1 MPPKI
6 TLTPSHLMTNFNSLI
21 PMLQSYGHILL
32 VSTLL
37 MAFYLLVMSRKQSFR
52 FQRMYLLSIPVV
64 CLLQIVSLA
73 VLPKIMPQE
82 EVEVI
87 TLTQE
92 EVRQYQY
99 ENPETKVIAEEI
111 PVVEAEDI
119 STPAPLP
126 GEEQLVISASTIQKC
141 IYLGIPIVSAL
152 LLLIVLIPHV
162 HILLRTRAIRCS
174 SMDGSCTIVRESWV
188 SAPFSMGR
196 IIFLPMGSSKEA
208 EEIFVKHEKA
218 HIQSLHYI
226 DVWCIEVMVRLLWFN
241 PMLWVVRKYLRDL
254 HEFEADHLVL
264 AQGVDVH
271 SYQCLLLEVASDECS
286 IFTNGFNQSFIRRRI
301 KEMKRK
307 GVTVL
312 GHWGKTS
319 AILWCITLVG
329 ASTIFAMPE
338 QDTVVIHIEKQIT
351 ATGDTIYSDA
361 EIKDR
366 LRQLR
371 SEGKVALVNEIVE
384 DLEADI
390 NVTKVV
396 WVSPHDTICFDEKTI
411 QIIAQMYRNN
421 PKALY
426 EALGRPQPTEKELL
440 KKSFKAKQDVNKH
453 LYSHRL
459 RKHLGLSKFLPA
471 PMLKFVT
478 TFMLTYSF
486 GDLQKQQGSPIFE
499 VGAICTYFNNFLVL
513 TMTMDTTTIALRH
526 EQYEYDPSYFPTITG
541 WMLKN
546 CDTYWREWQIENNGG
561 VVADTDDKK
570 NATLSAK
577 ERAKVKSTIK
587 QLRAKYERTFTSG
600 EFIENTNADKIF
612 VVQFPHLEEIKNA
625 GTLNDRIIREKVKN
639 CYAVEFYKKGRK
651 DAMRMLIFTYEEV
664 SIENILSKI
673 SKYIRFE

>member
-1 MPPKI
+1 
-6 TLTPSHLMTNFNSLI
+6 MTNFDSLI
-21 PMLQSYGHILL
+21 PVLQGYGSILL

-52 FQRMYLLSIPVV
+52 FQRMYLLAIPAV
-64 CLLQIVSLA
+64 CFMQIIALA

-87 TLTQE
+87 TLTRE
-92 EVRQYQY
+92 EARQYQY
-99 ENPETKVIAEEI
+99 ENPDTKVIAEEM
-111 PVVEAEDI
+111 PAAEAEGI
-119 STPAPLP
+119 STPTPLP
-126 GEEQLVISASTIQKC
+126 EEEQFVISASTIQKC

-152 LLLIVLIPHV
+152 LLLIILIPLV
-162 HILLRTRAIRCS
+162 QLLLRTRAIRLS
-174 SMDGSCTIVRESWV
+174 NMEGSCTIVRKPWV
-188 SAPFSMGR
+188 STPFSMGR
-196 IIFLPMGSSKEA
+196 IIFLPMGKSKEA
-208 EEIFVKHEKA
+208 EDIFIKHEKA

-241 PMLWVVRKYLRDL
+241 PMLWVVRKHLRDL
-254 HEFEADHLVL
+254 HEFEADRLVL
-264 AQGVDVH
+264 AQGVDAH

-286 IFTNGFNQSFIRRRI
+286 ILTNGFNQSFIRRRI

-319 AILWCITLVG
+319 AILWGVTLVG
-329 ASTIFAMPE
+329 ASTIFALPE
-338 QDTVVIHIEKQIT
+338 QNTVVIHIEKQIT

-371 SEGKVALVNEIVE
+371 SEGRVALVNDIVE

-390 NVTKVV
+390 YVTKLVH
-396 WVSPHDTICFDEKTI
+396 VSPHDTLCLDEKTM
-411 QIIAQMYRNN
+411 QSIAQMYRNN

-426 EALGRPQPTEKELL
+426 EVLGRPQPTEEELVKKRIKAKEGLNRRRYSFGL
-440 KKSFKAKQDVNKH
+440 KK
-453 LYSHRL
+453 Y
-459 RKHLGLSKFLPA
+459 LGLSKFLPA
-471 PMLKFVT
+471 PMLKFVD
-478 TFMLTYSF
+478 TFMLSYSF
-486 GDLQKQQGSPIFE
+486 GDLQKQQGSPVFN
-499 VGAICTYFNNFLVL
+499 VGAICTYFENFLVL

-546 CDTYWREWQIENNGG
+546 CDTYWREGQIEYNGG
-561 VVADTDDKK
+561 ADADTDDKN
-570 NATLSAK
+570 NAPLSAK

-600 EFIENTNADKIF
+600 EFIEKTNADKIF
-612 VVQFPHLEEIKNA
+612 VVQLPHIEEIKNA
-625 GTLNDRIIREKVKN
+625 GTLNDRIIRENAKK
-639 CYAVEFYKKGRK
+639 CYAIEFYKKRRK

-664 SIENILSKI
+664 SIETILSKI

>member
-1 MPPKI
+1 
-6 TLTPSHLMTNFNSLI
+6 MTNFDSLI
-21 PMLQSYGHILL
+21 PMLQGYGSILL

-52 FQRMYLLSIPVV
+52 FQRMYLLAIPAV
-64 CLLQIVSLA
+64 CFLQIVALA

-87 TLTQE
+87 TLTRE
-92 EVRQYQY
+92 EARQYQY
-99 ENPETKVIAEEI
+99 ENPDTKVIAEEI
-111 PVVEAEDI
+111 PAAEAEGI
-119 STPAPLP
+119 STPTPLP
-126 GEEQLVISASTIQKC
+126 EEEQFVISASTILKC

-152 LLLIVLIPHV
+152 LLLIILIPLV
-162 HILLRTRAIRCS
+162 QLLLRTRAIRLS
-174 SMDGSCTIVRESWV
+174 NMEGSCTIVRKPWV
-188 SAPFSMGR
+188 STPFSMGR
-196 IIFLPMGSSKEA
+196 IIFLPMGKSKEA
-208 EEIFVKHEKA
+208 EDIFIKHEKA

-241 PMLWVVRKYLRDL
+241 PMLWVVRKHLRDL
-254 HEFEADHLVL
+254 HEFEADRLVL
-264 AQGVDVH
+264 AQGVDAH

-286 IFTNGFNQSFIRRRI
+286 ILTNGFNQSFIRRRI

-319 AILWCITLVG
+319 AILWGVTLVG
-329 ASTIFAMPE
+329 ASTIFALPE
-338 QDTVVIHIEKQIT
+338 QNTVVIHIEKQIT

-371 SEGKVALVNEIVE
+371 SEGRVALVNDIVE

-390 NVTKVV
+390 YVTKLVH
-396 WVSPHDTICFDEKTI
+396 VSPHDTLCLDEKTM
-411 QIIAQMYRNN
+411 QSIAQMYRNN

-426 EALGRPQPTEKELL
+426 EVLGRPQPTEEELA
-440 KKSFKAKQDVNKH
+440 KKRIKAKEKVNRH
-453 LYSHRL
+453 LYSLRL
-459 RKHLGLSKFLPA
+459 RKHLGLSKFLPI
-471 PMLKFVT
+471 PILKFVD

-486 GDLQKQQGSPIFE
+486 GDIQKHQGSPNFE
-499 VGAICTYFNNFLVL
+499 VGAICTYFENFLVL

-546 CDTYWREWQIENNGG
+546 CDTYWREGQIEYNGG
-561 VVADTDDKK
+561 ADADTDDKN
-570 NATLSAK
+570 NAPLSAK

-612 VVQFPHLEEIKNA
+612 VVQLPHIEEIKNA
-625 GTLNDRIIREKVKN
+625 GTMNDRIIRENAKK
-639 CYAVEFYKKGRK
+639 CYAIEFYKKGRK

-664 SIENILSKI
+664 SIETILGKVSRH
-673 SKYIRFE
+673 IRFE

>member
-1 MPPKI
+1 
-6 TLTPSHLMTNFNSLI
+6 MTNFDSLI
-21 PMLQSYGHILL
+21 PMLQGYGSILL

-52 FQRMYLLSIPVV
+52 FQRMYLLAIPAV
-64 CLLQIVSLA
+64 CFMQIIALA

-92 EVRQYQY
+92 EARRYQY
-99 ENPETKVIAEEI
+99 ENPDTKVIAEEM
-111 PVVEAEDI
+111 PATEAEGI
-119 STPAPLP
+119 STPTPLP
-126 GEEQLVISASTIQKC
+126 EEEQFVISASTILKC

-152 LLLIVLIPHV
+152 LLLIILIPLV
-162 HILLRTRAIRCS
+162 QLLLRTRAIRLS
-174 SMDGSCTIVRESWV
+174 NMEGSCTIVRKPWV
-188 SAPFSMGR
+188 STPFSMGR
-196 IIFLPMGSSKEA
+196 IIFLPMGKSKEA
-208 EEIFVKHEKA
+208 EEIFIKHEKA

-338 QDTVVIHIEKQIT
+338 QDAVVIRIEKQIT
-351 ATGDTIYSDA
+351 ATGDTIYSDS
-361 EIKDR
+361 EVKDR
-366 LRQLR
+366 VRQLR
-371 SEGKVALVNEIVE
+371 SEGKLELVNGLLIE
-384 DLEADI
+384 LEAGI
-390 NVTKVV
+390 NVTEVV
-396 WVSPHDTICFDEKTI
+396 EVSPHDTICLDEKTI

-426 EALGRPQPTEKELL
+426 EALGRPQPTEEELAKKRFMAKKE
-440 KKSFKAKQDVNKH
+440 KNKH

-459 RKHLGLSKFLPA
+459 RKHLGLSRFLPA
-471 PMLKFVT
+471 NSLKFVD

-486 GDLQKQQGSPIFE
+486 GDLQKQQGSPVFN
-499 VGAICTYFNNFLVL
+499 VGAICTSLFDNFFVL
-513 TMTMDTTTIALRH
+513 TMTMDTTIVLRH
-526 EQYEYDPSYFPTITG
+526 EQYRYAPNYFPTITG

-546 CDTYWREWQIENNGG
+546 CDTYWREGQIEYNGG
-561 VVADTDDKK
+561 VDADTDDK
-570 NATLSAK
+570 NSAPLSAK

-612 VVQFPHLEEIKNA
+612 VVQLPHIEEIKNA
-625 GTLNDRIIREKVKN
+625 GTLNDRIIRENAKK
-639 CYAVEFYKKGRK
+639 CYAIEFYKKGRK

-664 SIENILSKI
+664 SIETILGKVSR
-673 SKYIRFE
+673 YIRFE

>member
-1 MPPKI
+1 
-6 TLTPSHLMTNFNSLI
+6 MTNFDSLI
-21 PMLQSYGHILL
+21 PMLQGYGSILL
-32 VSTLL
+32 VSTML
-37 MAFYLLVMSRKQSFR
+37 MAFYLLLMSRKQSFR
-52 FQRMYLLSIPVV
+52 FQRMYLLAIPAV
-64 CLLQIVSLA
+64 CFMQIIALA

-92 EVRQYQY
+92 EARQYQY
-99 ENPETKVIAEEI
+99 ENPDTKVIAEEM
-111 PVVEAEDI
+111 PAAEAEGI

-126 GEEQLVISASTIQKC
+126 EEEQLVISASTIQKC

-152 LLLIVLIPHV
+152 LLLIVLIPLV
-162 HILLRTRAIRCS
+162 QILLRTRAIRRS
-174 SMDGSCTIVRESWV
+174 NMEGSYTIVRESWV
-188 SAPFSMGR
+188 STPFSMGR

-208 EEIFVKHEKA
+208 EEIFIKHEKA

-329 ASTIFAMPE
+329 ASAIFAMPE

-366 LRQLR
+366 VRQLCP
-371 SEGKVALVNEIVE
+371 EGRVALVNEIVE

-396 WVSPHDTICFDEKTI
+396 FVSPHDTLCFDEKTI

-426 EALGRPQPTEKELL
+426 EVLGRPQPTEEELV
-440 KKSFKAKQDVNKH
+440 KKRIKAKEVENKH

-471 PMLKFVT
+471 NMLKFVD

-486 GDLQKQQGSPIFE
+486 GDIQKHQGSPIFE
-499 VGAICTYFNNFLVL
+499 VGAICTYFKNFLVL
-513 TMTMDTTTIALRH
+513 TMDTTTIALGH

-546 CDTYWREWQIENNGG
+546 CDTYWMEGQIEHNGG

-612 VVQFPHLEEIKNA
+612 VVQLPHLEEIKNA
-625 GTLNDRIIREKVKN
+625 GILIKNAGILNDRIIREKVKN

-664 SIENILSKI
+664 SIETILSKI

>member
-1 MPPKI
+1 
-6 TLTPSHLMTNFNSLI
+6 MTNFNSLI
-21 PMLQSYGHILL
+21 PTLQSYGHILL

-52 FQRMYLLSIPVV
+52 FQRMYLLAIPTV
-64 CLLQIVSLA
+64 CFIQIIALA

-92 EVRQYQY
+92 EARRYQY
-99 ENPETKVIAEEI
+99 ENPDTKVIAEEM
-111 PVVEAEDI
+111 PAAEAEDI
-119 STPAPLP
+119 STPTPLP
-126 GEEQLVISASTIQKC
+126 EEEQFVISASTIQKC

-152 LLLIVLIPHV
+152 LLLIILIPLV
-162 HILLRTRAIRCS
+162 QLLLRTRAIRLS
-174 SMDGSCTIVRESWV
+174 NMEGSCTIVRKPWV
-188 SAPFSMGR
+188 STPFSMGR
-196 IIFLPMGSSKEA
+196 IIFLPMGKSKEA
-208 EEIFVKHEKA
+208 EDIFIKHEKA

-241 PMLWVVRKYLRDL
+241 PMLWVVRKHLRDL
-254 HEFEADHLVL
+254 HEFEADRLVL

-286 IFTNGFNQSFIRRRI
+286 ILTNGFNQSFIRRRI

-312 GHWGKTS
+312 GHCGKTA
-319 AILWCITLVG
+319 AILWGVTLVG
-329 ASTIFAMPE
+329 ASTIFALPE
-338 QDTVVIHIEKQIT
+338 QNTVVIHIEKQIT
-351 ATGDTIYSDA
+351 ATGDTIYSDS
-361 EIKDR
+361 EIKDWVS
-366 LRQLR
+366 QLR
-371 SEGKVALVNEIVE
+371 SEGKLELVNGILIE
-384 DLEADI
+384 LEADM
-390 NVTKVV
+390 NVTEVV
-396 WVSPHDTICFDEKTI
+396 KVSPHDTICLDEKTI

-426 EALGRPQPTEKELL
+426 EVLGRPQPTEEELV
-440 KKSFKAKQDVNKH
+440 KKRFKAKEKVNKH

-471 PMLKFVT
+471 NMLKFVD

-486 GDLQKQQGSPIFE
+486 GDLQKHQGSPIFE
-499 VGAICTYFNNFLVL
+499 VGAICTYFENFLVL
-513 TMTMDTTTIALRH
+513 TQTMDTTTIALRH

-546 CDTYWREWQIENNGG
+546 CDTYWMEGQIEYNGG
-561 VVADTDDKK
+561 VDADTDDKN
-570 NATLSAK
+570 NAPLSAK

-639 CYAVEFYKKGRK
+639 CYAVEFYKEGRK

-664 SIENILSKI
+664 SIETILSKI
-673 SKYIRFE
+673 SKYIQFE

>member
-1 MPPKI
+1 
-6 TLTPSHLMTNFNSLI
+6 MTNFNSLI

-92 EVRQYQY
+92 EARRYQY

-111 PVVEAEDI
+111 PVVEAEDV

-126 GEEQLVISASTIQKC
+126 EEEQLLISASTIQKC

-152 LLLIVLIPHV
+152 LLLIILIPLV
-162 HILLRTRAIRCS
+162 QILLRTRAIRHS
-174 SMDGSCTIVRESWV
+174 SMDGSYTIVRESWV

-208 EEIFVKHEKA
+208 EEIFIKHEKA

-307 GVTVL
+307 GVAVL
-312 GHWGKTS
+312 GHWGKTA
-319 AILWCITLVG
+319 AILWGVTLVG
-329 ASTIFAMPE
+329 ASTIFALPE
-338 QDTVVIHIEKQIT
+338 QNTVVIHIEKRIT

-366 LRQLR
+366 LRQLCP
-371 SEGKVALVNEIVE
+371 EGRVALVNEIVE

-396 WVSPHDTICFDEKTI
+396 FVSPHDTICFDEKTI

-426 EALGRPQPTEKELL
+426 EVLGRPQPTEEELV
-440 KKSFKAKQDVNKH
+440 KKRIKAKEEENKH
-453 LYSHRL
+453 LYSRGL

-471 PMLKFVT
+471 KSLKFVD
-478 TFMLTYSF
+478 TFMLSYSF
-486 GDLQKQQGSPIFE
+486 GDIQKHQGSPIFE
-499 VGAICTYFNNFLVL
+499 VGAICTYFENFLVL
-513 TMTMDTTTIALRH
+513 TMAMDTTTIALRH
-526 EQYEYDPSYFPTITG
+526 EQYEYDPGYFPTITG

-546 CDTYWREWQIENNGG
+546 CDTYWMKWQIEHNGG

-612 VVQFPHLEEIKNA
+612 VVQLPHLEEIKNA

-639 CYAVEFYKKGRK
+639 CYAIEFYKKGRK

-664 SIENILSKI
+664 SIETILSKI

>member
-1 MPPKI
+1 
-6 TLTPSHLMTNFNSLI
+6 MTNFDSLI
-21 PMLQSYGHILL
+21 PMLQGYGSILL
-32 VSTLL
+32 VSTMLL
-37 MAFYLLVMSRKQSFR
+37 AFYLLLMSRKQSFR
-52 FQRMYLLSIPVV
+52 FQRMYLLAIPAV
-64 CLLQIVSLA
+64 CFMQIVALA

-92 EVRQYQY
+92 EARRYKY
-99 ENPETKVIAEEI
+99 ENPDTKVIAEEM
-111 PVVEAEDI
+111 PAAEAEGI
-119 STPAPLP
+119 STPTPLP
-126 GEEQLVISASTIQKC
+126 EEEQLVISASTIQKC

-152 LLLIVLIPHV
+152 LLLIVLIPLV
-162 HILLRTRAIRCS
+162 QILLRTRAIRCS
-174 SMDGSCTIVRESWV
+174 SMDGSCTIVRKPWV
-188 SAPFSMGR
+188 STPFSMGR
-196 IIFLPMGSSKEA
+196 IIFLPMGKSKEA
-208 EEIFVKHEKA
+208 EDIFIKHEKA

-241 PMLWVVRKYLRDL
+241 PMLWVVRKHLRDL
-254 HEFEADHLVL
+254 HEFEADRLVL
-264 AQGVDVH
+264 AQGVDAH

-286 IFTNGFNQSFIRRRI
+286 ILTNGFNQSFIRRRI
-301 KEMKRK
+301 REMKRK
-307 GVTVL
+307 GVAVL
-312 GHWGKTS
+312 GHWGKTA
-319 AILWCITLVG
+319 AILWGVTLVG
-329 ASTIFAMPE
+329 ASTIFALPE
-338 QDTVVIHIEKQIT
+338 QNTVVIHIEKQIT

-366 LRQLR
+366 VRQLCP
-371 SEGKVALVNEIVE
+371 EGRVALVNEIVE

-396 WVSPHDTICFDEKTI
+396 FVSPHDTLCFDEKTI

-426 EALGRPQPTEKELL
+426 EVLGRPQPTEEELV
-440 KKSFKAKQDVNKH
+440 KKRIKAKEEENRH

-471 PMLKFVT
+471 NMLKFVD

-486 GDLQKQQGSPIFE
+486 GDIQKHQGSPIFE
-499 VGAICTYFNNFLVL
+499 VGAKCTCFNNFLVL

-546 CDTYWREWQIENNGG
+546 CDTYWMERQIEHNGG
-561 VVADTDDKK
+561 VVADTDGKK

-600 EFIENTNADKIF
+600 EFIEKTNADKIF
-612 VVQFPHLEEIKNA
+612 VVQLPHLEEIKNA
-625 GTLNDRIIREKVKN
+625 GILIKNAGILNDRIIREKVKN

-664 SIENILSKI
+664 SIETILSKI
-673 SKYIRFE
+673 SKYIQFE

>member
-1 MPPKI
+1 
-6 TLTPSHLMTNFNSLI
+6 MTNFNSLI

-92 EVRQYQY
+92 EARQYQY

-126 GEEQLVISASTIQKC
+126 EEEQLVISASTIQKC

-152 LLLIVLIPHV
+152 LLLIVLIPLV
-162 HILLRTRAIRCS
+162 QILLRTRAIRRS
-174 SMDGSCTIVRESWV
+174 NMEGSCTIVRESWV

-208 EEIFVKHEKA
+208 EEIFIKHEKA

-241 PMLWVVRKYLRDL
+241 PMLWVVRKHLRDL

-312 GHWGKTS
+312 GHWGKTA
-319 AILWCITLVG
+319 AILWGVTLVG
-329 ASTIFAMPE
+329 ASTIFALPE
-338 QDTVVIHIEKQIT
+338 QNTVVIHIEKRIT

-366 LRQLR
+366 VRQLCP
-371 SEGKVALVNEIVE
+371 EGRVALVNEIVE

-396 WVSPHDTICFDEKTI
+396 FVSPHDTICFDEKSV

-426 EALGRPQPTEKELL
+426 EALGRPQPTEEELV
-440 KKSFKAKQDVNKH
+440 KKRIKAKEGLNRRR
-453 LYSHRL
+453 YSFGL
-459 RKHLGLSKFLPA
+459 KKHLGLSKFLPA
-471 PMLKFVT
+471 PMLKFVD

-486 GDLQKQQGSPIFE
+486 GDIQKHQGSPIFE
-499 VGAICTYFNNFLVL
+499 VGAICTYFENFLVL
-513 TMTMDTTTIALRH
+513 TMDPTTIALRH
-526 EQYEYDPSYFPTITG
+526 EQYEYDPSYFSTITG

-546 CDTYWREWQIENNGG
+546 CDTYWMEGQIEYNGG
-561 VVADTDDKK
+561 VDADTDDKK

-612 VVQFPHLEEIKNA
+612 VVQLPHLEEIKNA
-625 GTLNDRIIREKVKN
+625 GTFNDRIIREKVKN

-664 SIENILSKI
+664 SIETILSKI

>member
-1 MPPKI
+1 
-6 TLTPSHLMTNFNSLI
+6 MTNFDSLI
-21 PMLQSYGHILL
+21 PVLQGYGSILL

-52 FQRMYLLSIPVV
+52 FQRMYLLAIPAV
-64 CLLQIVSLA
+64 CFMQIIALA

-92 EVRQYQY
+92 EARQYQY
-99 ENPETKVIAEEI
+99 ENPDTKVIAEEM
-111 PVVEAEDI
+111 PAAEAEGI
-119 STPAPLP
+119 STPTPLP
-126 GEEQLVISASTIQKC
+126 EEEQFVISASTIQKC

-152 LLLIVLIPHV
+152 LLLIILIPLV
-162 HILLRTRAIRCS
+162 QLLLRTRAIRLS
-174 SMDGSCTIVRESWV
+174 NMEGSCTIVRKPWV
-188 SAPFSMGR
+188 STPFSMGR
-196 IIFLPMGSSKEA
+196 IIFLPMGKSKEA
-208 EEIFVKHEKA
+208 EDIFIKHEKA

-241 PMLWVVRKYLRDL
+241 PMLWVVRKHLRDL
-254 HEFEADHLVL
+254 HEFEADRLVL
-264 AQGVDVH
+264 AQGVDAH

-286 IFTNGFNQSFIRRRI
+286 ILTNGFNQSFIRRRI

-351 ATGDTIYSDA
+351 ATGDTIYSDS

-366 LRQLR
+366 LRQLCP
-371 SEGKVALVNEIVE
+371 EGRVALVNEIVE

-396 WVSPHDTICFDEKTI
+396 FVSPHDTICFDEKSV

-426 EALGRPQPTEKELL
+426 EALGRPQPTEKELA
-440 KKSFKAKQDVNKH
+440 KKRIKAKEDVNKH
-453 LYSHRL
+453 HYSHRL
-459 RKHLGLSKFLPA
+459 KKHLGLSNFLPA
-471 PMLKFVT
+471 PMLKFVD
-478 TFMLTYSF
+478 TFMLSYSF
-486 GDLQKQQGSPIFE
+486 GDIQKHQGSPNFE
-499 VGAICTYFNNFLVL
+499 VGAICTCFENFLVL

-546 CDTYWREWQIENNGG
+546 CDTYWMEGQIEHNGG
-561 VVADTDDKK
+561 VDADTDDKK

-612 VVQFPHLEEIKNA
+612 VVQLPHLEEIKNA
-625 GTLNDRIIREKVKN
+625 GTFNDRIIREKVKN

-664 SIENILSKI
+664 SIETILSKI

>member
-1 MPPKI
+1 
-6 TLTPSHLMTNFNSLI
+6 MTNFDSLI
-21 PMLQSYGHILL
+21 PVLQGYGSILL

-52 FQRMYLLSIPVV
+52 FQRMYLLAIPAV
-64 CLLQIVSLA
+64 CFMQIIALA

-92 EVRQYQY
+92 EARQYQY
-99 ENPETKVIAEEI
+99 ENPDTKVIAEEM
-111 PVVEAEDI
+111 PAAEAEGI
-119 STPAPLP
+119 STPTPLP
-126 GEEQLVISASTIQKC
+126 EEEQFVISASTIQKC

-152 LLLIVLIPHV
+152 LLLIILIPLV
-162 HILLRTRAIRCS
+162 QLLLRTRAIRLS
-174 SMDGSCTIVRESWV
+174 NMEGSCTIVRKPWV
-188 SAPFSMGR
+188 STPFSMGR
-196 IIFLPMGSSKEA
+196 IIFLPMGKSKEA
-208 EEIFVKHEKA
+208 EEIFIKHEKA

-286 IFTNGFNQSFIRRRI
+286 ILTNGFNQSFIRRRI

-329 ASTIFAMPE
+329 ASTIFALPE
-338 QDTVVIHIEKQIT
+338 QKAVVIHIEKQIT

-366 LRQLR
+366 VRQLCP
-371 SEGKVALVNEIVE
+371 EGRVVLVNEIVE

-390 NVTKVV
+390 NVTEVV
-396 WVSPHDTICFDEKTI
+396 FVSPHDTICFDEKTI

-426 EALGRPQPTEKELL
+426 EVLGRPQPTEEELV
-440 KKSFKAKQDVNKH
+440 KKRIKAKEEENKH
-453 LYSHRL
+453 LYSRRL
-459 RKHLGLSKFLPA
+459 RKHLGLSRFLPA
-471 PMLKFVT
+471 KSLKFVD

-486 GDLQKQQGSPIFE
+486 GDLQKQQGSPVFN
-499 VGAICTYFNNFLVL
+499 VGAICTSLFDNFLVL
-513 TMTMDTTTIALRH
+513 TMTMDTTIVLRH
-526 EQYEYDPSYFPTITG
+526 EQNRYAPNYFPIITG

-546 CDTYWREWQIENNGG
+546 CDTYWREGQIEYNGG
-561 VVADTDDKK
+561 VDADADDKN
-570 NATLSAK
+570 NAPLSAK

-600 EFIENTNADKIF
+600 EFIENSNADKIF
-612 VVQFPHLEEIKNA
+612 VVQLPHIEEIKNA
-625 GTLNDRIIREKVKN
+625 GTLNDRIFREKAKK
-639 CYAVEFYKKGRK
+639 CYAIEFYKKGRK

-664 SIENILSKI
+664 SIETILGKI
-673 SKYIRFE
+673 SRYIRFE

>member
-1 MPPKI
+1 
-6 TLTPSHLMTNFNSLI
+6 MTNFNSLI

-92 EVRQYQY
+92 EARQYQY

-126 GEEQLVISASTIQKC
+126 EEEQLVISASTIQKC

-152 LLLIVLIPHV
+152 LLLIVLIPLV
-162 HILLRTRAIRCS
+162 QILLRTRAIRRS
-174 SMDGSCTIVRESWV
+174 SMEGSCTIVRESWV

-196 IIFLPMGSSKEA
+196 IIFLPMGKSKEA
-208 EEIFVKHEKA
+208 EEIFIKHEKA

-307 GVTVL
+307 GVAVL
-312 GHWGKTS
+312 GHWGKTA
-319 AILWCITLVG
+319 AILWGVTLVG
-329 ASTIFAMPE
+329 ASTIFALPE
-338 QDTVVIHIEKQIT
+338 QDAVVIRIEKQIT

-366 LRQLR
+366 VRQLC
-371 SEGKVALVNEIVE
+371 SEGRVALVNEIVE
-384 DLEADI
+384 NLEADI
-390 NVTKVV
+390 NVTKVIE
-396 WVSPHDTICFDEKTI
+396 VSPHDTICLDEKSI

-426 EALGRPQPTEKELL
+426 EVLGRPQPTEEELV
-440 KKSFKAKQDVNKH
+440 KKRIKAKEKVNKH
-453 LYSHRL
+453 LYSFRL
-459 RKHLGLSKFLPA
+459 KKHLGLSKFLPA
-471 PMLKFVT
+471 PMLKFVD
-478 TFMLTYSF
+478 TFMLSYSF
-486 GDLQKQQGSPIFE
+486 GDIQKHKGSPIFE
-499 VGAICTYFNNFLVL
+499 VGAICTYFKNFLVL
-513 TMTMDTTTIALRH
+513 TMDTTTIALGH
-526 EQYEYDPSYFPTITG
+526 EQYEYDPGYFPTITG

-546 CDTYWREWQIENNGG
+546 CDTYWMEWQIEHNGG

-612 VVQFPHLEEIKNA
+612 VVQLPHLEEIKNA

-664 SIENILSKI
+664 SIETILSKI

>member
-1 MPPKI
+1 
-6 TLTPSHLMTNFNSLI
+6 MTNFDSLI
-21 PMLQSYGHILL
+21 PMLQGYGSILL

-37 MAFYLLVMSRKQSFR
+37 MAFYLFVMSRKQSFR
-52 FQRMYLLSIPVV
+52 FQRMYLLAIPAV
-64 CLLQIVSLA
+64 CFMQIVSLA

-92 EVRQYQY
+92 EARRYKY
-99 ENPETKVIAEEI
+99 ENPDTKVIAEEM
-111 PVVEAEDI
+111 PAAETEGI
-119 STPAPLP
+119 STPTPLP
-126 GEEQLVISASTIQKC
+126 EEEQFVISASTIQKC

-152 LLLIVLIPHV
+152 LLLIILIPLV
-162 HILLRTRAIRCS
+162 QLLLRTRAIRLS
-174 SMDGSCTIVRESWV
+174 NMEGSCTIVRKPWV
-188 SAPFSMGR
+188 STPFSMGR
-196 IIFLPMGSSKEA
+196 IIFLPMGKSKEA
-208 EEIFVKHEKA
+208 EDIFIKHEKA

-264 AQGVDVH
+264 VQGVDVH

-307 GVTVL
+307 GVAVL
-312 GHWGKTS
+312 GHWGKTA
-319 AILWCITLVG
+319 AILWGVTLVG
-329 ASTIFAMPE
+329 ASTIFALPE
-338 QDTVVIHIEKQIT
+338 QNTVVIHIEKQIT

-366 LRQLR
+366 VRQLCP
-371 SEGKVALVNEIVE
+371 EGRVALVNEIVE

-396 WVSPHDTICFDEKTI
+396 FVSPHDTLCFDEKTI

-426 EALGRPQPTEKELL
+426 EVLGRPQPTEEELV
-440 KKSFKAKQDVNKH
+440 KKRIKAKEAENKH

-459 RKHLGLSKFLPA
+459 RKHLGISKFLPA
-471 PMLKFVT
+471 NSLKFVD

-486 GDLQKQQGSPIFE
+486 GDLQKQQGSPVFN
-499 VGAICTYFNNFLVL
+499 VGAICTSLFDNFLVL
-513 TMTMDTTTIALRH
+513 TMAMDTTIVLRH
-526 EQYEYDPSYFPTITG
+526 EQYRYAPNYFPTITG

-546 CDTYWREWQIENNGG
+546 CDTYWREGQIEYNGG
-561 VVADTDDKK
+561 VDADTDDKN
-570 NATLSAK
+570 NAPLSAK

-600 EFIENTNADKIF
+600 EFIENSNADKIF
-612 VVQFPHLEEIKNA
+612 VVQLPHLEEIKNA
-625 GTLNDRIIREKVKN
+625 GTLNDRIIREKTKK
-639 CYAVEFYKKGRK
+639 CYAIEFYKKGRK

-664 SIENILSKI
+664 SIETILGKI
-673 SKYIRFE
+673 SKYIQFE

>member
-1 MPPKI
+1 
-6 TLTPSHLMTNFNSLI
+6 MTNFNSLI

-92 EVRQYQY
+92 EARRYQY

-111 PVVEAEDI
+111 PVVEAEDV

-126 GEEQLVISASTIQKC
+126 EEEQLLISASTIQKC

-152 LLLIVLIPHV
+152 LLLIILIPLV
-162 HILLRTRAIRCS
+162 QILLRTRAIRHS
-174 SMDGSCTIVRESWV
+174 SMDGSYTIVRESWV

-208 EEIFVKHEKA
+208 EEIFIKHEKA

-307 GVTVL
+307 GVAVL
-312 GHWGKTS
+312 GHWGKTA
-319 AILWCITLVG
+319 AILWGVTLVG
-329 ASTIFAMPE
+329 ASTIFALPE
-338 QDTVVIHIEKQIT
+338 QNTVVIHIEKRIT

-366 LRQLR
+366 LRQLCP
-371 SEGKVALVNEIVE
+371 EGRVALVNEIVE

-396 WVSPHDTICFDEKTI
+396 FVSPHDTICFDEKTI

-426 EALGRPQPTEKELL
+426 EVLGRPQPTEEELV
-440 KKSFKAKQDVNKH
+440 KKRIKAKEEENKH
-453 LYSHRL
+453 LYSRGL

-471 PMLKFVT
+471 KSLKFVD
-478 TFMLTYSF
+478 TFMLSYSF
-486 GDLQKQQGSPIFE
+486 GDIQKHQGSPIFE
-499 VGAICTYFNNFLVL
+499 VGAICTYFENFLVL

-546 CDTYWREWQIENNGG
+546 CDTYWMEGQIEHNGG
-561 VVADTDDKK
+561 VDADTDDKK

-612 VVQFPHLEEIKNA
+612 VVQLPHLEEIKNA

-639 CYAVEFYKKGRK
+639 CYAIEFYKKGRK

-664 SIENILSKI
+664 SIETILSKI

>member
-1 MPPKI
+1 
-6 TLTPSHLMTNFNSLI
+6 MTNFDSLI
-21 PMLQSYGHILL
+21 PMLQGYGSILL
-32 VSTLL
+32 VSTMLL
-37 MAFYLLVMSRKQSFR
+37 VFYLLLMSRKQSFR

-92 EVRQYQY
+92 EARQYQY
-99 ENPETKVIAEEI
+99 ENPETKVIAEEM
-111 PVVEAEDI
+111 PAAEAEGI
-119 STPAPLP
+119 STPTPLP
-126 GEEQLVISASTIQKC
+126 EEEQLVISASTIQKC

-152 LLLIVLIPHV
+152 LLLIVLIPLV
-162 HILLRTRAIRCS
+162 QILLRTRAIRRS
-174 SMDGSCTIVRESWV
+174 NMEGSCTIVRKPWV
-188 SAPFSMGR
+188 STPFSMGR
-196 IIFLPMGSSKEA
+196 IIFLPMGKSKEA
-208 EEIFVKHEKA
+208 EEIFIKHEEA

-329 ASTIFAMPE
+329 ASAIFAMPE

-366 LRQLR
+366 VRQLCP
-371 SEGKVALVNEIVE
+371 EGRVALVNEIVE

-396 WVSPHDTICFDEKTI
+396 FVSPHDTLCFDEKTI

-426 EALGRPQPTEKELL
+426 EVLGRPQPTEEELV
-440 KKSFKAKQDVNKH
+440 KKRIKAKEVENKH

-471 PMLKFVT
+471 NMLKFVD

-486 GDLQKQQGSPIFE
+486 GDIQKHQGSPIFE
-499 VGAICTYFNNFLVL
+499 VGAICTYFKNFLVL
-513 TMTMDTTTIALRH
+513 TMDTTTIALGH

-546 CDTYWREWQIENNGG
+546 CDTYWMEGQIEHNGG

-612 VVQFPHLEEIKNA
+612 VVQLPHLEEIKNA
-625 GTLNDRIIREKVKN
+625 GILIKNAGILNDRIIREKVKN

-664 SIENILSKI
+664 SIETILGKI

>member
-1 MPPKI
+1 
-6 TLTPSHLMTNFNSLI
+6 MTNFDSLI
-21 PMLQSYGHILL
+21 PMLQGYGSILL

-52 FQRMYLLSIPVV
+52 FQRMYLLAIPAV
-64 CLLQIVSLA
+64 CFLQIVALA

-87 TLTQE
+87 TLTRE
-92 EVRQYQY
+92 EARQYQY
-99 ENPETKVIAEEI
+99 ENPDTKVIAEEM
-111 PVVEAEDI
+111 PAAEAEGI
-119 STPAPLP
+119 STPTPLP
-126 GEEQLVISASTIQKC
+126 EEEQFVISASTIQKC

-152 LLLIVLIPHV
+152 LLLIILIPLV
-162 HILLRTRAIRCS
+162 QLLLRTRAIRLS
-174 SMDGSCTIVRESWV
+174 NMEGSCTIVRKPWV
-188 SAPFSMGR
+188 STPFSMGR
-196 IIFLPMGSSKEA
+196 IIFLPMGKSKEA
-208 EEIFVKHEKA
+208 EDIFIKHEKA

-241 PMLWVVRKYLRDL
+241 PMLWVVRKHLRDL
-254 HEFEADHLVL
+254 HEFEADRLVL
-264 AQGVDVH
+264 AQGVDAH

-286 IFTNGFNQSFIRRRI
+286 ILTNGFNQSFIRRRI

-338 QDTVVIHIEKQIT
+338 QDAVVIRIEKQIT
-351 ATGDTIYSDA
+351 ATGDTIYLDS
-361 EIKDR
+361 EIKDWVS
-366 LRQLR
+366 QLR
-371 SEGKVALVNEIVE
+371 SEGKLELVNGLLIE
-384 DLEADI
+384 LESGT

-396 WVSPHDTICFDEKTI
+396 EVSPHDTICLDEKSV

-426 EALGRPQPTEKELL
+426 EALGRPQPTEEELVKKRIKAKEGLNRRRYSFGL
-440 KKSFKAKQDVNKH
+440 KK
-453 LYSHRL
+453 Y
-459 RKHLGLSKFLPA
+459 LGLSKFLPA
-471 PMLKFVT
+471 PMLKFVD
-478 TFMLTYSF
+478 TFMLSYSF
-486 GDLQKQQGSPIFE
+486 GDVQKHQGSPNFE
-499 VGAICTYFNNFLVL
+499 VGAICTYFENFLVL
-513 TMTMDTTTIALRH
+513 TMDPTTIALRH

-546 CDTYWREWQIENNGG
+546 CDTYWMEGQIEYNGG
-561 VVADTDDKK
+561 VDADTDDKN
-570 NATLSAK
+570 NAPLSAK

-600 EFIENTNADKIF
+600 EFIENSNADKIF
-612 VVQFPHLEEIKNA
+612 VVQLPHLEEIKNA

-664 SIENILSKI
+664 SIETILSKI

>member
-1 MPPKI
+1 
-6 TLTPSHLMTNFNSLI
+6 MTNFNSLI

-37 MAFYLLVMSRKQSFR
+37 MAFYLLVMSRNQSFR

-92 EVRQYQY
+92 EARQYQY

-126 GEEQLVISASTIQKC
+126 EEEQLVISASTIQKC

-152 LLLIVLIPHV
+152 LLLIVLIPLV
-162 HILLRTRAIRCS
+162 QILLRTRAIRCS

-208 EEIFVKHEKA
+208 EEIFIKHEKA
-218 HIQSLHYI
+218 HIQCLHYI

-264 AQGVDVH
+264 EQGVDVH
-271 SYQCLLLEVASDECS
+271 SYQCLLLEVAYDECS
-286 IFTNGFNQSFIRRRI
+286 ILANGFNQSFIRRRI

-307 GVTVL
+307 GVAVL
-312 GHWGKTS
+312 GHWGKTA

-338 QDTVVIHIEKQIT
+338 QDAVVIRIEKQIT

-366 LRQLR
+366 VRQLC
-371 SEGKVALVNEIVE
+371 SEGRVALVNDIVE
-384 DLEADI
+384 NLEADI
-390 NVTKVV
+390 YVTTLVQ
-396 WVSPHDTICFDEKTI
+396 VSPHDTLCLDEKTM
-411 QIIAQMYRNN
+411 QSIAQMYRNN

-426 EALGRPQPTEKELL
+426 EVLGRPQPTEEELV
-440 KKSFKAKQDVNKH
+440 KKRIKAKEGLNRRR
-453 LYSHRL
+453 YSFRL
-459 RKHLGLSKFLPA
+459 KKHLGLSNFLPA
-471 PMLKFVT
+471 KMLKFVN

-486 GDLQKQQGSPIFE
+486 GDLQKHQGSPIFE
-499 VGAICTYFNNFLVL
+499 VGAICTYFENFLVL

-546 CDTYWREWQIENNGG
+546 CDTYWMEGQIENIGG

-664 SIENILSKI
+664 SIETILSKI

>member
-92 EVRQYQY
+92 EARQYQY

-152 LLLIVLIPHV
+152 LLLIILIPLV
-162 HILLRTRAIRCS
+162 QILLRTRAIRRS
-174 SMDGSCTIVRESWV
+174 SMEGSYTIVRESWV

-208 EEIFVKHEKA
+208 EEIFIKHEKA
-218 HIQSLHYI
+218 HIHSLHYI

-307 GVTVL
+307 GVAVL
-312 GHWGKTS
+312 GHWGKTA
-319 AILWCITLVG
+319 AILWGVTLVG
-329 ASTIFAMPE
+329 ASAIFALPE
-338 QDTVVIHIEKQIT
+338 QNTVVIHIEKQIT

-366 LRQLR
+366 VRQLC
-371 SEGKVALVNEIVE
+371 SEGRVALVNEIVE
-384 DLEADI
+384 NLEADI
-390 NVTKVV
+390 YVTKVV
-396 WVSPHDTICFDEKTI
+396 QVSPHDTLCLDEKTM
-411 QIIAQMYRNN
+411 QSIAQMYRNN

-426 EALGRPQPTEKELL
+426 EVLGRPQPTEEELV
-440 KKSFKAKQDVNKH
+440 KKRIKAKEEVNKH
-453 LYSHRL
+453 LYSLRL
-459 RKHLGLSKFLPA
+459 KKHLGLSKFLPA
-471 PMLKFVT
+471 KLLKFVD

-486 GDLQKQQGSPIFE
+486 GDLQKHQGSPIFE
-499 VGAICTYFNNFLVL
+499 VGAICTYFENFLVL

-546 CDTYWREWQIENNGG
+546 CDTYWMEGQIEHNGG
-561 VVADTDDKK
+561 VDADTDDKK

-664 SIENILSKI
+664 SIETILSKI

>member
-1 MPPKI
+1 
-6 TLTPSHLMTNFNSLI
+6 MTNFDSLI
-21 PMLQSYGHILL
+21 PMLQGYGSILL

-52 FQRMYLLSIPVV
+52 FQRMYLLAIPAV
-64 CLLQIVSLA
+64 CFMQIIALA
-73 VLPKIMPQE
+73 LLPKIMPQE

-92 EVRQYQY
+92 EARQYQY
-99 ENPETKVIAEEI
+99 ENPDTKVIAEEM
-111 PVVEAEDI
+111 PAAEAEGI
-119 STPAPLP
+119 STPTPLP
-126 GEEQLVISASTIQKC
+126 EEEQFVISASTIQKC

-152 LLLIVLIPHV
+152 LLLIILIPLV
-162 HILLRTRAIRCS
+162 QILLRTRAIRRS
-174 SMDGSCTIVRESWV
+174 NMEGSYTIVRESWV

-208 EEIFVKHEKA
+208 EEIFIKHEKA

-338 QDTVVIHIEKQIT
+338 QDAVVIRIEKQIT
-351 ATGDTIYSDA
+351 ATGDTIYSDS
-361 EIKDR
+361 EIKDWVS
-366 LRQLR
+366 QLR
-371 SEGKVALVNEIVE
+371 SEGKLKLVNGILIE
-384 DLEADI
+384 LEAGM
-390 NVTKVV
+390 NVTKIVE
-396 WVSPHDTICFDEKTI
+396 VSPHDTICLDEKSV

-426 EALGRPQPTEKELL
+426 EALGRPQPTEEELVKKRIKAKEGLNRRRYSFGL
-440 KKSFKAKQDVNKH
+440 KK
-453 LYSHRL
+453 Y
-459 RKHLGLSKFLPA
+459 LGLSKFLPA
-471 PMLKFVT
+471 PMLKFVD
-478 TFMLTYSF
+478 TFMLSYSF
-486 GDLQKQQGSPIFE
+486 GDVQKHQGSPNFE
-499 VGAICTYFNNFLVL
+499 VGAICTYFENFLVL
-513 TMTMDTTTIALRH
+513 TMDPTTIALRH

-546 CDTYWREWQIENNGG
+546 CDTYWMEGQIEYNGG
-561 VVADTDDKK
+561 VDADTDDKN
-570 NATLSAK
+570 NAPLSAK

-600 EFIENTNADKIF
+600 EFIENSNADKIF
-612 VVQFPHLEEIKNA
+612 VVQLPHLEEIKNA

-664 SIENILSKI
+664 SIETILSKI

>member
-1 MPPKI
+1 
-6 TLTPSHLMTNFNSLI
+6 MTNFDSLI
-21 PMLQSYGHILL
+21 PMLQGYGSILL

-52 FQRMYLLSIPVV
+52 FQRMYLLAIPAV
-64 CLLQIVSLA
+64 CFMQIVALA

-92 EVRQYQY
+92 EARRYQY
-99 ENPETKVIAEEI
+99 ENPDTKVIAEEM
-111 PVVEAEDI
+111 PAAEAEDI
-119 STPAPLP
+119 STPTPLP
-126 GEEQLVISASTIQKC
+126 EEEQFVISASTIQKC

-152 LLLIVLIPHV
+152 LLLIILIPLV
-162 HILLRTRAIRCS
+162 QLLLRTRAIRLS
-174 SMDGSCTIVRESWV
+174 NMEGSCTIVRKPWV
-188 SAPFSMGR
+188 STPFSMGR
-196 IIFLPMGSSKEA
+196 IIFLPLGKSKEA
-208 EEIFVKHEKA
+208 EEIFIKHEEA

-241 PMLWVVRKYLRDL
+241 PMLWVVRKHLRDL

-338 QDTVVIHIEKQIT
+338 QDAVVIRIEKQIT
-351 ATGDTIYSDA
+351 ATGDTIYSDS
-361 EIKDR
+361 EIKDWVS
-366 LRQLR
+366 QLR
-371 SEGKVALVNEIVE
+371 SEGKLKLVNGILIE
-384 DLEADI
+384 LEAGM
-390 NVTKVV
+390 NVTKIVE
-396 WVSPHDTICFDEKTI
+396 VSPHDTICLDEKSV

-426 EALGRPQPTEKELL
+426 EVLGRPQPTEEELAKKRFMAKKGLNRRRYSFRL
-440 KKSFKAKQDVNKH
+440 KK
-453 LYSHRL
+453 Y
-459 RKHLGLSKFLPA
+459 LGLSRFLPA
-471 PMLKFVT
+471 PMLKFVD
-478 TFMLTYSF
+478 TFMLSYSF
-486 GDLQKQQGSPIFE
+486 GDVQKHQGSPNFE
-499 VGAICTYFNNFLVL
+499 VGAICTYFENFLVL
-513 TMTMDTTTIALRH
+513 TMTMDTTIVLRH
-526 EQYEYDPSYFPTITG
+526 EQYRYDPNYFPTITG

-546 CDTYWREWQIENNGG
+546 CDTYWREGQIEYNGG
-561 VVADTDDKK
+561 VDADTDDKN
-570 NATLSAK
+570 NAPLSAK

-587 QLRAKYERTFTSG
+587 QLRAKYERTFTSS
-600 EFIENTNADKIF
+600 EFIEKTNADKIF
-612 VVQFPHLEEIKNA
+612 VVQLPHIEEIKNA
-625 GTLNDRIIREKVKN
+625 GTLNDRIIRENAKK
-639 CYAVEFYKKGRK
+639 CYAIEFYKKGRK

-664 SIENILSKI
+664 SIETILGKVSRH
-673 SKYIRFE
+673 IRFE

>member
-1 MPPKI
+1 
-6 TLTPSHLMTNFNSLI
+6 MTNFNSLI
-21 PMLQSYGHILL
+21 PMLQGYGSILL

-37 MAFYLLVMSRKQSFR
+37 MAFYLFVMSRKQSFR
-52 FQRMYLLSIPVV
+52 FQRMYLLAIPAV
-64 CLLQIVSLA
+64 CFMQIVSLA

-92 EVRQYQY
+92 EARQYQY
-99 ENPETKVIAEEI
+99 ENPDTKVIAEEM
-111 PVVEAEDI
+111 PAAEAEGI
-119 STPAPLP
+119 STPTPLP
-126 GEEQLVISASTIQKC
+126 EEEQFVISASTIQKC

-152 LLLIVLIPHV
+152 LLLIILIPLV
-162 HILLRTRAIRCS
+162 QILLRTRAIRLS
-174 SMDGSCTIVRESWV
+174 NMEGSYTIVRESWI

-208 EEIFVKHEKA
+208 EEIFIKHEKA

-329 ASTIFAMPE
+329 ASAIFAMPE

-366 LRQLR
+366 VRQLCP
-371 SEGKVALVNEIVE
+371 EGRVALVNEIVE

-396 WVSPHDTICFDEKTI
+396 FVSPHDTLCFDEKTI

-426 EALGRPQPTEKELL
+426 EVLGRPQPTEEELV
-440 KKSFKAKQDVNKH
+440 KKRIKAKEEENRH

-471 PMLKFVT
+471 NMLKFVD

-486 GDLQKQQGSPIFE
+486 GDIQKHQGSPIFE
-499 VGAICTYFNNFLVL
+499 VGAICTYFENFLVL
-513 TMTMDTTTIALRH
+513 TMDATTIALGH

-546 CDTYWREWQIENNGG
+546 CDTYWMEGQIEHNGG

-612 VVQFPHLEEIKNA
+612 VVQLPHLEEIKNA
-625 GTLNDRIIREKVKN
+625 GILIKNAGILNDRIIREKVKN

-664 SIENILSKI
+664 SIETILGKI

>member
-1 MPPKI
+1 
-6 TLTPSHLMTNFNSLI
+6 MTNFDSLI
-21 PMLQSYGHILL
+21 PMLQGYGSILL

-64 CLLQIVSLA
+64 CLMQIVSLA

-92 EVRQYQY
+92 EARQYQY
-99 ENPETKVIAEEI
+99 ENPETRVIAEEI
-111 PVVEAEDI
+111 PVVKAEDI

-152 LLLIVLIPHV
+152 LLLIVLIPLV
-162 HILLRTRAIRCS
+162 QILLRTRAIRCS
-174 SMDGSCTIVRESWV
+174 SMDGSCTIVRKPWV
-188 SAPFSMGR
+188 STPFSMGR
-196 IIFLPMGSSKEA
+196 IIFLPMGKSKEA
-208 EEIFVKHEKA
+208 EDIFIKHEKA

-307 GVTVL
+307 GVAVL
-312 GHWGKTS
+312 GHWGKTA
-319 AILWCITLVG
+319 AILWGVTLVG
-329 ASTIFAMPE
+329 ASTIFALPE
-338 QDTVVIHIEKQIT
+338 QNTVVIHIEKQIT

-366 LRQLR
+366 VRQLC
-371 SEGKVALVNEIVE
+371 SEGKVELVNEIVKN
-384 DLEADI
+384 LEADI
-390 NVTKVV
+390 NVTEVV
-396 WVSPHDTICFDEKTI
+396 EVSPHDTLCIDEKTI

-426 EALGRPQPTEKELL
+426 EVLGRPQPTEEELV
-440 KKSFKAKQDVNKH
+440 KKRFKAKEEVNKR
-453 LYSHRL
+453 LYSLRL
-459 RKHLGLSKFLPA
+459 KKHLGLSKFLPA
-471 PMLKFVT
+471 QTLKFVG
-478 TFMLTYSF
+478 TFMLTYTF
-486 GDLQKQQGSPIFE
+486 GDIQKHQGSPIFE
-499 VGAICTYFNNFLVL
+499 VGAICTYFKNFLVL
-513 TMTMDTTTIALRH
+513 TMDTTTIALRH

-546 CDTYWREWQIENNGG
+546 CDTYWMEGQIEHNGG
-561 VVADTDDKK
+561 VDADTDDKK

-651 DAMRMLIFTYEEV
+651 DAMRMLIFTNEEV
-664 SIENILSKI
+664 SIETILSKI

>member
-1 MPPKI
+1 
-6 TLTPSHLMTNFNSLI
+6 MTNFDSLI
-21 PMLQSYGHILL
+21 PMLQGYGSILL

-52 FQRMYLLSIPVV
+52 FQRMYLLAIPAV
-64 CLLQIVSLA
+64 CFLQIVVLA

-87 TLTQE
+87 TLTRE
-92 EVRQYQY
+92 EARQYQY
-99 ENPETKVIAEEI
+99 ENPDTKVIAEEM
-111 PVVEAEDI
+111 PAAEAEGI
-119 STPAPLP
+119 STPTPLP
-126 GEEQLVISASTIQKC
+126 EEEQFVISASTIQKC

-152 LLLIVLIPHV
+152 LLLIILIPLV
-162 HILLRTRAIRCS
+162 QLLLRTRAIRLS
-174 SMDGSCTIVRESWV
+174 NMEGSCTIVRKPWV
-188 SAPFSMGR
+188 STPFSMGR
-196 IIFLPMGSSKEA
+196 IIFLPMGKSKEA
-208 EEIFVKHEKA
+208 EEIFIKHEKA

-241 PMLWVVRKYLRDL
+241 PMLWVVRKHLRDL

-264 AQGVDVH
+264 AQGVDAH

-286 IFTNGFNQSFIRRRI
+286 ILTNGFNQSFIRRRI

-312 GHWGKTS
+312 GHWGKTA
-319 AILWCITLVG
+319 AILWGVTLVG

-338 QDTVVIHIEKQIT
+338 QDAVVIRIEKQIT

-426 EALGRPQPTEKELL
+426 EVLGRPQPTEEELAKKRFTAKEGLNRRRYSFRL
-440 KKSFKAKQDVNKH
+440 KK
-453 LYSHRL
+453 Y
-459 RKHLGLSKFLPA
+459 LGLSRFLPA
-471 PMLKFVT
+471 PMLKFVD
-478 TFMLTYSF
+478 TFMLSYSF
-486 GDLQKQQGSPIFE
+486 GDLQKQQGSPVFN
-499 VGAICTYFNNFLVL
+499 VGAICTYFENFLVL

-546 CDTYWREWQIENNGG
+546 CDTYWREGQIEYNGG
-561 VVADTDDKK
+561 ADADTDDKN
-570 NATLSAK
+570 NAPLSAK

-600 EFIENTNADKIF
+600 EFIEKTNADKIF
-612 VVQFPHLEEIKNA
+612 VVQLPHIEEIKNA
-625 GTLNDRIIREKVKN
+625 GTLNDRIIRENAKK
-639 CYAVEFYKKGRK
+639 CYAIEFYKKRRK

-664 SIENILSKI
+664 SIETILSKI

>member
-1 MPPKI
+1 
-6 TLTPSHLMTNFNSLI
+6 MTNFNSLI

-92 EVRQYQY
+92 EARQYQY

-126 GEEQLVISASTIQKC
+126 EEEQLVISASTIQKC

-152 LLLIVLIPHV
+152 LLLIVLIPLV
-162 HILLRTRAIRCS
+162 QILLRTRAIRRS
-174 SMDGSCTIVRESWV
+174 NMEDSYTIVRESWV

-208 EEIFVKHEKA
+208 EEIFIKHEKA

-338 QDTVVIHIEKQIT
+338 QDAIVIRIEKQIT
-351 ATGDTIYSDA
+351 ATGDTIYSDS
-361 EIKDR
+361 EIKDWVS
-366 LRQLR
+366 QLC
-371 SEGKVALVNEIVE
+371 SEGRVALVNEIVE
-384 DLEADI
+384 NLEADI
-390 NVTKVV
+390 NVTEVV
-396 WVSPHDTICFDEKTI
+396 WGSPHDTLCIDEKTI

-426 EALGRPQPTEKELL
+426 EVLGRPQPTEEELV
-440 KKSFKAKQDVNKH
+440 KKRIKAKEGLNRR
-453 LYSHRL
+453 LYSFRL
-459 RKHLGLSKFLPA
+459 KKHLGLSKFLPA
-471 PMLKFVT
+471 PMLKFVD

-486 GDLQKQQGSPIFE
+486 GDIQKHQGSPIFE

-513 TMTMDTTTIALRH
+513 TMDTTTIAFGH
-526 EQYEYDPSYFPTITG
+526 EQYEYDPGYFPTITG

-546 CDTYWREWQIENNGG
+546 CDTYWMERQIEYNGG

-577 ERAKVKSTIK
+577 ERTKVKSTIK

-612 VVQFPHLEEIKNA
+612 VVQLPHLEEIKNA

-664 SIENILSKI
+664 SIETILSKI

>member
-1 MPPKI
+1 
-6 TLTPSHLMTNFNSLI
+6 MTNFDSLI
-21 PMLQSYGHILL
+21 PMLQGYGSILL

-52 FQRMYLLSIPVV
+52 FQRMYLLAIPAV
-64 CLLQIVSLA
+64 CFMQIIALA

-92 EVRQYQY
+92 EARRYQY
-99 ENPETKVIAEEI
+99 ENPDTKVIAEEM
-111 PVVEAEDI
+111 PAAEAEDI
-119 STPAPLP
+119 STPTPLP
-126 GEEQLVISASTIQKC
+126 ENGQFVISASTILKC

-152 LLLIVLIPHV
+152 LLLIILIPLV
-162 HILLRTRAIRCS
+162 QLLLRTRAIRLS
-174 SMDGSCTIVRESWV
+174 NMEGSCTIVRKPWV
-188 SAPFSMGR
+188 STPFSMGR
-196 IIFLPMGSSKEA
+196 IIFLPMGKSKEA
-208 EEIFVKHEKA
+208 EEIFIKHEEA

-241 PMLWVVRKYLRDL
+241 PMLWVVRKHLRDL

-301 KEMKRK
+301 KEMKRN

-329 ASTIFAMPE
+329 ASTIFALPE
-338 QDTVVIHIEKQIT
+338 QDAVVIRIEKQIT

-371 SEGKVALVNEIVE
+371 SEGRVALVNDIVE

-390 NVTKVV
+390 NVTEVV
-396 WVSPHDTICFDEKTI
+396 FVSPHDTLCFDEKTM
-411 QIIAQMYRNN
+411 QSIAQMYRNN

-426 EALGRPQPTEKELL
+426 EVLGRPQPTEEELV
-440 KKSFKAKQDVNKH
+440 KKRIKAKEDVNKR
-453 LYSHRL
+453 LYSRRL

-471 PMLKFVT
+471 KSLKFVD

-486 GDLQKQQGSPIFE
+486 GDLQKQQGSPVFN
-499 VGAICTYFNNFLVL
+499 VGAICTSLFDNFLVL
-513 TMTMDTTTIALRH
+513 TMTMDTTIVLRH
-526 EQYEYDPSYFPTITG
+526 EQYRYAPNYFPTITG

-546 CDTYWREWQIENNGG
+546 CDTYWREGQIEYNGG
-561 VVADTDDKK
+561 VDADTDDKK

-600 EFIENTNADKIF
+600 EFIEKTNADKIF
-612 VVQFPHLEEIKNA
+612 VVQLPHIEEIKNA
-625 GTLNDRIIREKVKN
+625 GTLNDRIIRENAKK
-639 CYAVEFYKKGRK
+639 CYAIEFYKKGRK

-664 SIENILSKI
+664 SIETILSKI

>member
-1 MPPKI
+1 
-6 TLTPSHLMTNFNSLI
+6 MTNFDSLI
-21 PMLQSYGHILL
+21 PMLQGYGSILL

-52 FQRMYLLSIPVV
+52 FQRMYLLAIPAV
-64 CLLQIVSLA
+64 CFMQIIALA

-92 EVRQYQY
+92 EARRYQY
-99 ENPETKVIAEEI
+99 ENPDTKVIAEEM
-111 PVVEAEDI
+111 PAAEAEGI
-119 STPAPLP
+119 STPTPLP
-126 GEEQLVISASTIQKC
+126 EEEQFVISASTIQKC
-141 IYLGIPIVSAL
+141 IYLGIPIVSVL
-152 LLLIVLIPHV
+152 LLLIILIPLV
-162 HILLRTRAIRCS
+162 QLLLRTRAIRLS
-174 SMDGSCTIVRESWV
+174 NMEGSCTIVRKPWV
-188 SAPFSMGR
+188 STPFSMGR
-196 IIFLPMGSSKEA
+196 IIFLPIGKSKEA
-208 EEIFVKHEKA
+208 EEIFIKHEEA

-271 SYQCLLLEVASDECS
+271 SYQCLLLEVASDGCS
-286 IFTNGFNQSFIRRRI
+286 ILTNGFNQSFIRRRI
-301 KEMKRK
+301 REMKRK
-307 GVTVL
+307 GVAVL
-312 GHWGKTS
+312 GHWGKTA
-319 AILWCITLVG
+319 AILWGVTLVG
-329 ASTIFAMPE
+329 ASTIFALPE
-338 QDTVVIHIEKQIT
+338 QNTVVIHIEKQIT

-366 LRQLR
+366 VRQLC
-371 SEGKVALVNEIVE
+371 SEGRVALVVNEIVE

-390 NVTKVV
+390 NVTEVV

-426 EALGRPQPTEKELL
+426 EVLGRPQPTEEELV
-440 KKSFKAKQDVNKH
+440 KKRIKAKKEKNKH

-459 RKHLGLSKFLPA
+459 RKHLGLSRFLPA
-471 PMLKFVT
+471 PILKFVD
-478 TFMLTYSF
+478 TFMLSYSF
-486 GDLQKQQGSPIFE
+486 GDIQKHQGSPIFE
-499 VGAICTYFNNFLVL
+499 VGAICTYFENFLVL
-513 TMTMDTTTIALRH
+513 TMAMDTTIFLRH

-546 CDTYWREWQIENNGG
+546 CDTYWMEGQIEHNGG
-561 VVADTDDKK
+561 VDADTDDKK

-612 VVQFPHLEEIKNA
+612 VVQLPHIEEIKNA
-625 GTLNDRIIREKVKN
+625 GTWNDRIIREKAKK
-639 CYAVEFYKKGRK
+639 CYAIEFYKKGRK

-664 SIENILSKI
+664 SIETILGKV

>member
-1 MPPKI
+1 
-6 TLTPSHLMTNFNSLI
+6 MTNFDSLI
-21 PMLQSYGHILL
+21 PMLQGYGSILL
-32 VSTLL
+32 VSTML

-52 FQRMYLLSIPVV
+52 FQRMYLLAIPAV
-64 CLLQIVSLA
+64 CFMQIIALA
-73 VLPKIMPQE
+73 VLPKIVPQE

-92 EVRQYQY
+92 EARRYQY
-99 ENPETKVIAEEI
+99 ENPDTKVIAEEM
-111 PVVEAEDI
+111 PAAEAEGI
-119 STPAPLP
+119 STPTPWP
-126 GEEQLVISASTIQKC
+126 EEEQFVISASTIQKC

-152 LLLIVLIPHV
+152 LLLIILIPLV
-162 HILLRTRAIRCS
+162 QLLLRTRAIRLS
-174 SMDGSCTIVRESWV
+174 NMEGSCTIVRKPWV
-188 SAPFSMGR
+188 STPFSMGR
-196 IIFLPMGSSKEA
+196 IIFLPMGKSKEA
-208 EEIFVKHEKA
+208 EDIFIKHEKA

-241 PMLWVVRKYLRDL
+241 PMLWVVRKHLRDL
-254 HEFEADHLVL
+254 HEFEADRLVL
-264 AQGVDVH
+264 AQGVDAH

-338 QDTVVIHIEKQIT
+338 QDAVVIRIEKQIT
-351 ATGDTIYSDA
+351 ATGDTIYLDS
-361 EIKDR
+361 EIKDWVS
-366 LRQLR
+366 QLR
-371 SEGKVALVNEIVE
+371 SEGKLELVNGLLIE
-384 DLEADI
+384 LESGT

-396 WVSPHDTICFDEKTI
+396 EVSPHDTICLDEKSV

-426 EALGRPQPTEKELL
+426 EALGRPQPTEEELVKKRIKAKEGLNRRRYSFGL
-440 KKSFKAKQDVNKH
+440 KK
-453 LYSHRL
+453 Y
-459 RKHLGLSKFLPA
+459 LGLSKFLPA
-471 PMLKFVT
+471 PMLKFVD
-478 TFMLTYSF
+478 TFMLSYSF
-486 GDLQKQQGSPIFE
+486 GDVQKHQGSPNFE
-499 VGAICTYFNNFLVL
+499 VGAICTYFENFLVL
-513 TMTMDTTTIALRH
+513 TMKMDTTIFLRH
-526 EQYEYDPSYFPTITG
+526 EQYRYDPNYFPTITG

-546 CDTYWREWQIENNGG
+546 CDTYWREGQIEYNGG
-561 VVADTDDKK
+561 ADADTDDKK
-570 NATLSAK
+570 NAPLSAK

-612 VVQFPHLEEIKNA
+612 VVQLPHIEEIKNA
-625 GTLNDRIIREKVKN
+625 GTMNDRIIRENAKK
-639 CYAVEFYKKGRK
+639 CYAIEFYKKGRK

-664 SIENILSKI
+664 SIETILGKVSRH
-673 SKYIRFE
+673 IRFE

>member
-1 MPPKI
+1 
-6 TLTPSHLMTNFNSLI
+6 MTNFDSLI
-21 PMLQSYGHILL
+21 PVLQGYGSILL

-52 FQRMYLLSIPVV
+52 FQRMYLLAIPAV
-64 CLLQIVSLA
+64 CFMQIIALA
-73 VLPKIMPQE
+73 VPQE

-87 TLTQE
+87 TLTRE
-92 EVRQYQY
+92 EARQYQY
-99 ENPETKVIAEEI
+99 ENPDTKVIAEEM
-111 PVVEAEDI
+111 PAAEAEGI
-119 STPAPLP
+119 STPTPLP
-126 GEEQLVISASTIQKC
+126 EEEQFVISASTIQKC

-152 LLLIVLIPHV
+152 LLLIILIPLV
-162 HILLRTRAIRCS
+162 QLLLRTRAIRLS
-174 SMDGSCTIVRESWV
+174 NMEGSCTIVRKPWV
-188 SAPFSMGR
+188 STPFSMGR
-196 IIFLPMGSSKEA
+196 IIFLPMGKSKEA
-208 EEIFVKHEKA
+208 EDIFIKHEKA

-241 PMLWVVRKYLRDL
+241 PMLWVVRKHLRDL
-254 HEFEADHLVL
+254 HEFEADRLVL
-264 AQGVDVH
+264 AQGVDAH

-286 IFTNGFNQSFIRRRI
+286 ILTNGFNQSFIRRRI

-319 AILWCITLVG
+319 AILWGVTLVG
-329 ASTIFAMPE
+329 ASTIFALPE
-338 QDTVVIHIEKQIT
+338 QNTVVIHIEKQIT

-371 SEGKVALVNEIVE
+371 SEGRVALVNDIVE

-390 NVTKVV
+390 YVTKLVH
-396 WVSPHDTICFDEKTI
+396 VSPHDTLCLDEKTM
-411 QIIAQMYRNN
+411 QSIAQMYRNN

-426 EALGRPQPTEKELL
+426 EVLGRPQPTEEELA
-440 KKSFKAKQDVNKH
+440 KKRIKAKEKVNRH
-453 LYSHRL
+453 LYSLRL
-459 RKHLGLSKFLPA
+459 RKHLGLSKFLPI
-471 PMLKFVT
+471 PILKFVD

-486 GDLQKQQGSPIFE
+486 GDIQKHQGSPNFE
-499 VGAICTYFNNFLVL
+499 VGAICTYFENFLVL
-513 TMTMDTTTIALRH
+513 TMTMDTTIVLRH
-526 EQYEYDPSYFPTITG
+526 EQYRYDPNYFPTITG

-546 CDTYWREWQIENNGG
+546 CDTYWREGQIEYNGG
-561 VVADTDDKK
+561 ADADTDDKN
-570 NATLSAK
+570 NAPLSAK

-612 VVQFPHLEEIKNA
+612 VVQLPHIEEIKNA
-625 GTLNDRIIREKVKN
+625 GTMNDRIIRENAKK
-639 CYAVEFYKKGRK
+639 CYAIEFYKKGRK

-664 SIENILSKI
+664 SIETILGKVSRH
-673 SKYIRFE
+673 IRFE

>member
-1 MPPKI
+1 
-6 TLTPSHLMTNFNSLI
+6 MTNFDSLI
-21 PMLQSYGHILL
+21 PMLQGYGSILL

-52 FQRMYLLSIPVV
+52 FQRMYLLAIPAV
-64 CLLQIVSLA
+64 CFMQIIALA

-92 EVRQYQY
+92 EARRYQY
-99 ENPETKVIAEEI
+99 ENPDTKVIAEEM
-111 PVVEAEDI
+111 PAAEAEGI
-119 STPAPLP
+119 STPTPLP
-126 GEEQLVISASTIQKC
+126 EEEQFVISASTIQKC

-152 LLLIVLIPHV
+152 LLLIILIPLV
-162 HILLRTRAIRCS
+162 QLLLRTRAIRLS
-174 SMDGSCTIVRESWV
+174 NMEGSCTIVRKPWV
-188 SAPFSMGR
+188 STPFSMGR
-196 IIFLPMGSSKEA
+196 IIFLPMGKSKEA
-208 EEIFVKHEKA
+208 EEIFIKHEEA

-241 PMLWVVRKYLRDL
+241 PMLWVVRKHLRDL

-286 IFTNGFNQSFIRRRI
+286 ILTNGFNQSFIRRRI

-319 AILWCITLVG
+319 AILWGVTLVG
-329 ASTIFAMPE
+329 ASTIFALPE
-338 QDTVVIHIEKQIT
+338 QNTVVIHIEKQIT

-366 LRQLR
+366 LRQLC
-371 SEGKVALVNEIVE
+371 SEGRVALVNDIVE

-390 NVTKVV
+390 YVTKLVQ
-396 WVSPHDTICFDEKTI
+396 VSPHDTLCLDEKTM
-411 QIIAQMYRNN
+411 QSIAQMYRNN

-426 EALGRPQPTEKELL
+426 EVLGRPQPTEEELA
-440 KKSFKAKQDVNKH
+440 KKRIKAKEKVNRR
-453 LYSHRL
+453 LYSLRL
-459 RKHLGLSKFLPA
+459 KKHLGLSRFLPI
-471 PMLKFVT
+471 PILKFVD

-499 VGAICTYFNNFLVL
+499 VGAICTYFENFLVL

-546 CDTYWREWQIENNGG
+546 CDTYWMEGQIEHNGG
-561 VVADTDDKK
+561 VDADTDDKK

-600 EFIENTNADKIF
+600 EFIEKTNADKIF
-612 VVQFPHLEEIKNA
+612 VVQLPHIEEIKNA
-625 GTLNDRIIREKVKN
+625 GTLNDRIIRENAKK
-639 CYAVEFYKKGRK
+639 CYAIEFYKKGRK

-664 SIENILSKI
+664 SIETILSKI

>member
-52 FQRMYLLSIPVV
+52 FQRMYLLAIPAV
-64 CLLQIVSLA
+64 CFLQIMALA

-92 EVRQYQY
+92 EAKQYQY
-99 ENPETKVIAEEI
+99 ENPDTKVIAEEM
-111 PVVEAEDI
+111 PVVKAEDI
-119 STPAPLP
+119 STPTPLP
-126 GEEQLVISASTIQKC
+126 ENGQFVISASTILKC

-152 LLLIVLIPHV
+152 LLLIVLIPLV
-162 HILLRTRAIRCS
+162 QILLRTRAIRRS
-174 SMDGSCTIVRESWV
+174 NMEGSYTIVRESWV
-188 SAPFSMGR
+188 STPFSMGR
-196 IIFLPMGSSKEA
+196 IIFLPMGKSKEA
-208 EEIFVKHEKA
+208 EEIFIKHEKA

-241 PMLWVVRKYLRDL
+241 PMLWVVRKHLRDL

-312 GHWGKTS
+312 EHWGKTA
-319 AILWCITLVG
+319 AILWGVTLVG
-329 ASTIFAMPE
+329 ASTIFALPE
-338 QDTVVIHIEKQIT
+338 QNTVVIHIEKQIT
-351 ATGDTIYSDA
+351 ATGDTIYSDS
-361 EIKDR
+361 EVKDWVS
-366 LRQLR
+366 QLC
-371 SEGKVALVNEIVE
+371 SEGRVALVNHIVE
-384 DLEADI
+384 NLEADI
-390 NVTKVV
+390 NVTEVV
-396 WVSPHDTICFDEKTI
+396 WVSPHDTLCIDEKTI

-426 EALGRPQPTEKELL
+426 EVLGRPQPTEEELV
-440 KKSFKAKQDVNKH
+440 KKRIKAKEDVNKH

-459 RKHLGLSKFLPA
+459 RKHLGLSRFLPA
-471 PMLKFVT
+471 PILKFVD
-478 TFMLTYSF
+478 TFMLSYSF
-486 GDLQKQQGSPIFE
+486 GDIQKHQGSPIFE
-499 VGAICTYFNNFLVL
+499 VGAICTYFENFLVL

-546 CDTYWREWQIENNGG
+546 CDTYWMEGQIEHNGG

-612 VVQFPHLEEIKNA
+612 VVQLPHLEEIKNV

-664 SIENILSKI
+664 SIETILSKI
-673 SKYIRFE
+673 SKYIQFE

>member
-1 MPPKI
+1 
-6 TLTPSHLMTNFNSLI
+6 MTNFNSLI
-21 PMLQSYGHILL
+21 PTLQSYGHILL

-52 FQRMYLLSIPVV
+52 FQRMYLLAIPTV
-64 CLLQIVSLA
+64 CFIQIIALA

-92 EVRQYQY
+92 EARRYQY
-99 ENPETKVIAEEI
+99 ENPDTKVIAEEM
-111 PVVEAEDI
+111 PAAEAEDI
-119 STPAPLP
+119 STPTPLP
-126 GEEQLVISASTIQKC
+126 EEEQFVISASTIQKC

-152 LLLIVLIPHV
+152 LLLIILIPLV
-162 HILLRTRAIRCS
+162 QLLLRTRAIRLS
-174 SMDGSCTIVRESWV
+174 NMEGSCTIVRKPWV
-188 SAPFSMGR
+188 STPFSMGR
-196 IIFLPMGSSKEA
+196 IIFLPMGKSKEA
-208 EEIFVKHEKA
+208 EDIFIKHEKA

-241 PMLWVVRKYLRDL
+241 PMLWVVRKHLRDL
-254 HEFEADHLVL
+254 HEFEADRLVL

-286 IFTNGFNQSFIRRRI
+286 ILTNGFNQSFIRRRI

-312 GHWGKTS
+312 GHCGKTA
-319 AILWCITLVG
+319 AILWGVTLVG
-329 ASTIFAMPE
+329 ASTIFALPE
-338 QDTVVIHIEKQIT
+338 QNTVVIHIEKQIT
-351 ATGDTIYSDA
+351 ATGDTIYSDS
-361 EIKDR
+361 EIKDWVS
-366 LRQLR
+366 QLR
-371 SEGKVALVNEIVE
+371 SEGKLELVNGILIE
-384 DLEADI
+384 LEADM
-390 NVTKVV
+390 NVTEVV
-396 WVSPHDTICFDEKTI
+396 KVSPHDTICLDEKTI

-426 EALGRPQPTEKELL
+426 EVLGRPQPTEEELV
-440 KKSFKAKQDVNKH
+440 KKRFKAKEKVNKH

-471 PMLKFVT
+471 NMLKFVD

-486 GDLQKQQGSPIFE
+486 GDLQKHQGSPIFE
-499 VGAICTYFNNFLVL
+499 VGAICTYFENFLVL
-513 TMTMDTTTIALRH
+513 TQTMDTTTIALRH

-546 CDTYWREWQIENNGG
+546 CDTYWMEGQIEYNGG
-561 VVADTDDKK
+561 VDADTDDKN
-570 NATLSAK
+570 NAPLSAK

-639 CYAVEFYKKGRK
+639 CYAVEFYKEGRK
-651 DAMRMLIFTYEEV
+651 DAMRMLIFTYEEISV
-664 SIENILSKI
+664 ETILGKV

>member
-1 MPPKI
+1 
-6 TLTPSHLMTNFNSLI
+6 MTNFDSPI
-21 PMLQSYGHILL
+21 PVLQGYGSILL
-32 VSTLL
+32 VSTML

-52 FQRMYLLSIPVV
+52 FQRMYLLAIPAV
-64 CLLQIVSLA
+64 CFIQIIVLA

-92 EVRQYQY
+92 EARQYQY
-99 ENPETKVIAEEI
+99 ENPDTKVIAEEI
-111 PVVEAEDI
+111 PAAEAEGI
-119 STPAPLP
+119 STPTPLP
-126 GEEQLVISASTIQKC
+126 AEEQFVISTSTILKC

-152 LLLIVLIPHV
+152 LLLIILIPLV
-162 HILLRTRAIRCS
+162 QILLRTRAIRLS
-174 SMDGSCTIVRESWV
+174 NMEGSCTIVRKPWV
-188 SAPFSMGR
+188 STPFSMGR
-196 IIFLPMGSSKEA
+196 IIFLPMGKSKEA
-208 EEIFVKHEKA
+208 EEIFIKHEKA

-241 PMLWVVRKYLRDL
+241 PMLWVVRKHLRDL

-319 AILWCITLVG
+319 AILCCITLVG

-338 QDTVVIHIEKQIT
+338 QDAVVIRIEKQIT
-351 ATGDTIYSDA
+351 ATGDTIYLDS
-361 EIKDR
+361 EIKDWVS
-366 LRQLR
+366 QLR
-371 SEGKVALVNEIVE
+371 SEGKLELVNGLLIE
-384 DLEADI
+384 LESGT

-396 WVSPHDTICFDEKTI
+396 EVSPHDTICLDEKSV

-426 EALGRPQPTEKELL
+426 EALGRPQPTEEELVKKRIKAKEGLNRRRYSFGL
-440 KKSFKAKQDVNKH
+440 KK
-453 LYSHRL
+453 Y
-459 RKHLGLSKFLPA
+459 LGLSKFLPA
-471 PMLKFVT
+471 PMLKFVD
-478 TFMLTYSF
+478 TFMLSYSF
-486 GDLQKQQGSPIFE
+486 GDVQKHQGSPNFE
-499 VGAICTYFNNFLVL
+499 VGAICTYFENFLVL
-513 TMTMDTTTIALRH
+513 TMTMDTTIVLRH

-546 CDTYWREWQIENNGG
+546 CDTYWREGQIEYNGG
-561 VVADTDDKK
+561 ADADTDDKK
-570 NATLSAK
+570 NAPLSAK

-600 EFIENTNADKIF
+600 EFIEKTNADKIF
-612 VVQFPHLEEIKNA
+612 VVQLPHIEEIKNA
-625 GTLNDRIIREKVKN
+625 GTLNDRIIRENAKK
-639 CYAVEFYKKGRK
+639 CYAIEFYKKGRK

-664 SIENILSKI
+664 SIETILGKVSRH
-673 SKYIRFE
+673 IRFE